1 MATSRTTYKYHYKLG
16 NRIVHTGITKDLD
29 RREAEHRRHEGW
41 ERGHITQVGVRTTPE
56 AAREWEQDQRQSG
69 QTNRPVT
76 TTRSPHHRTRPAA
89 CRRAQGRRY
98 SRVGIAVRRI
108 DRYLAVDSVAPLLQ
122 PSLG

>member
-41 ERGHITQVGVRTTPE
+41 QRGHITQVGVRTTPE
-56 AAREWEQDQRQSG
+56 AAREWEQDQRQPG

-76 TTRSPHHRTRPAA
+76 TTRSLRHRTRPAV
-89 CRRAQGRRY
+89 CRRAQGRR
-98 SRVGIAVRRI
+98 
-108 DRYLAVDSVAPLLQ
+108 
-122 PSLG
+122 